1 MFKLRI
7 SDKDIDKIANR
18 VVEVIMIRQKELD
31 DAYYNDPR
39 YQTEI
44 SEDMLLQNL
53 IGLKILL
60 NEYVKQE
67 RYEEAEITKQKIK
80 EIEDLLNK
88 LK

>member
-60 NEYVKQE
+60 NEYVKHE

-80 EIEDLLNK
+80 EIENLLNK

>member
-53 IGLKILL
+53 VGLKILL

>member
-44 SEDMLLQNL
+44 SEGMLLQNL

>member
-1 MFKLRI
+1 MFNKAIEKL
-7 SDKDIDKIANR
+7 IDKIANR
-18 VVEVIMIRQKELD
+18 VVDTIILRQKEID
-31 DAYYNDPR
+31 DEYYNDPR

-44 SEDMLLQNL
+44 SEGMLLQNL

-60 NEYVKQE
+60 NEYIKQE

-80 EIEDLLNK
+80 EVENLLNK